1 MLNKNSIVNETRE
14 FFDLKKRLK
23 LELENLEKKVYSE
36 KEVFSKVSRTF
47 DSLKEITIKTNSN
60 YFKLKLETLENLLNK
75 LLEKR
80 KYKKIEF
87 DRIFKTL
94 EKIQENE
101 TVEFLDLALKS
112 RIEKISEKIVYTNQQ
127 VQKKENQSYYL
138 FSFNNLFYLCRFY
151 PTKFI
156 YEADS
161 SKQFVRIKNERYPIF
176 PIYTNSNKSSLEYS
190 NILILKLPSSYKCFR
205 YDKLEKI
212 DDLNT
217 DELKSRLI
225 DLDIQMGDLKSY
237 LRYKG
242 KRVHYLDI

>member
-1 MLNKNSIVNETRE
+1 MVNKIVHESRE

-23 LELENLEKKVYSE
+23 LELEDLEKRIYSE
-36 KEVFSKVSRTF
+36 KDIFSRVNKTF
-47 DSLKEITIKTNSN
+47 QILKEITIKTNSN
-60 YFKLKLETLENLLNK
+60 YFKLKLETLETQLNK

-80 KYKKIEF
+80 RYKKIEF

-94 EKIQENE
+94 AKIQENE

-127 VQKKENQSYYL
+127 IQKKENLSYYL
-138 FSFNNLFYLCRFY
+138 FSFNNLYYLCRFY

-161 SKQFVRIKNERYPIF
+161 SKQFIKIKSERYPIF
-176 PIYTNSNKSSLEYS
+176 PLYKNVTKDSLEYS
-190 NILILKLPSSYKCFR
+190 NILILKLPSTYKCYRF
-205 YDKLEKI
+205 DTIEKI
-212 DDLNT
+212 DDLSL

-225 DLDIQMGDLKSY
+225 KLDIQMGDLKSY

-242 KRVHYLDI
+242 KRLHFLDI